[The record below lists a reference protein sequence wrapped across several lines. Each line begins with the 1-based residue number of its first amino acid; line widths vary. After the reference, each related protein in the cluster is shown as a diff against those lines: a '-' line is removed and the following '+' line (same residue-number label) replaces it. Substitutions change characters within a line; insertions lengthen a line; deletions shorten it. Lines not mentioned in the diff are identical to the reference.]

1 MNLHN
6 EIMNIPADPA
16 EFDFHF
22 SHAIAFKI
30 GHREARHA
38 AAELALK
45 KDALIEKLLDAL
57 DSRNAHEYSDAFR
70 AEYGL

>member
-6 EIMNIPADPA
+6 EIMNIPADPTK
-16 EFDFHF
+16 FDCYH
-22 SHAIAFKI
+22 SHATAFKI

-45 KDALIEKLLDAL
+45 QEALIEAL
-57 DSRNAHEYSDAFR
+57 EDHFGSGVVETFKRKV
-70 AEYGL
+70 GL

>member
-6 EIMNIPADPA
+6 EIMNIPADPV

-45 KDALIEKLLDAL
+45 HDALIEAL
-57 DSRNAHEYSDAFR
+57 SDHFGSGIVEMFKR
-70 AEYGL
+70 KVGL